1 MAIPEVGVLIESDT
15 AWGRDLLRGVASYA
29 DKFGPWNLLIEP
41 HHSPATRTI
50 PPAWR
55 ADGLIARISTPLQ
68 FQRLV
73 SQGAPVVDVGDF
85 YTEAD
90 ETDSVITDFRA
101 WAESAVDHFRSK
113 GFESFAYFAPPSR
126 DYSRRRGKAFAAV
139 LEQQGLGCA
148 QYRPGYRVGRQI
160 SPEEYRRRVTRWLT
174 QLETPVAVLTSDA
187 VQGKSL
193 IEVGIQ
199 AGLSIPDDVAV
210 LAGDSDDLLCEICT
224 PPLSSIEVASHRIGF
239 EAAKRL
245 AAMLRGAPAS
255 AEPAL
260 IEPLRIYSRQ
270 STDVLA
276 IDDPMIVRALRFM
289 QQNACRG
296 IGVAEVLEAVP
307 VTRRQLER
315 LFKTKLGRLP
325 AEELRRLRLERGR
338 QLLVETE
345 LSIDQVAEAA
355 GYAGATQ
362 FGTAFRNRYGATPLQ
377 FRRGAQPDGQGG
389 VANGGNNIADNF
401 DR

>member
-1 MAIPEVGVLIESDT
+1 MAIPEVGVLVEFDS
-15 AWGRDLLRGVASYA
+15 AWGRNLLRGVASFA
-29 DKFGPWNLLIEP
+29 DKFGPWNLLIDP
-41 HHSPATRTI
+41 HHNPANRTI

-73 SQGAPVVDVGDF
+73 TSGVPVVDVGDS
-85 YTEAD
+85 YVGAE
-90 ETDSVITDFRA
+90 ETDSVVTDFHA
-101 WAESAVDHFRSK
+101 WAHSAIEHFRSK

-126 DYSRRRGKAFAAV
+126 DYSNYRGKVFASL
-139 LEQQGLGCA
+139 LEQQGLACA

-160 SPEEYRRRVTRWLT
+160 SPEEYRRRVTRWLS

-193 IEVGIQ
+193 VEVGVL
-199 AGLSIPDDVAV
+199 AGLAIPDDVAV
-210 LAGDSDDLLCEICT
+210 LAGDSDDLLCEVCS

-239 EAAKRL
+239 EAARRL
-245 AAMLRGAPAS
+245 AARLRGEAPTA
-255 AEPAL
+255 AAVL
-260 IEPLRIYSRQ
+260 VEPLRVHSRQ
-270 STDVLA
+270 SSDVLA
-276 IDDPMIVRALRFM
+276 IDDPMVVRALRFM
-289 QQNACRG
+289 QQHACRG
-296 IGVAEVLEAVP
+296 IGVAEVLEATP

-315 LFKTKLGRLP
+315 SFKKKLGRLP

-338 QLLVETE
+338 QLLIETE

-362 FGTAFRNRYGATPLQ
+362 FGTAFRSKYGATPLQ
-377 FRRGAQPDGQGG
+377 FRRHAQPHG
-389 VANGGNNIADNF
+389 
-401 DR
+401 